1 MKRLILFAGILALF
15 VSPRPVSAAP
25 IVGQQ
30 LFASGGDVIAHF
42 MGHTA
47 GFTNELY
54 LFSASDLTTPLAVTA
69 TVGSLGAG
77 QIFVNQTS
85 PVGSQ
90 VNLGSF
96 AAGTELVFAIYVQD
110 TDDLFFMG
118 PGIRNADGLAHGAVD
133 NGLPP
138 QFPPYGAIPA
148 GFVGLGF
155 EDISGGGDLD
165 YDDLG
170 FAFSNVRVSQ
180 TPEPASIAL
189 LALGMAALGARRMR
203 RHV

>member
-77 QIFVNQTS
+77 QIFVKQTS

-110 TDDLFFMG
+110 SDDLFFMG
-118 PGIRNADGLAHGAVD
+118 LFETDGAAYGLFGQQADLVALDENGNVTEETETHKRLHGY
-133 NGLPP
+133 
-138 QFPPYGAIPA
+138 QFI
-148 GFVGLGF
+148 
-155 EDISGGGDLD
+155 GGWRRRR
-165 YDDLG
+165 Y
-170 FAFSNVRVSQ
+170 FSFRCFSNA
-180 TPEPASIAL
+180 PE
-189 LALGMAALGARRMR
+189 RN
-203 RHV
+203 